1 MSERSEN
8 LKKALIRAK
17 EAALLFAGVNDG
29 GTCNFDSPMIRLYR
43 WRQAEIEEAFNGTG
57 LRYFDTTIFGTK
69 YYVVCGGA
77 YGQANRRTT
86 MAEEMCRIIK
96 EAGFEATMYYQMD

>member
-1 MSERSEN
+1 MSERSEK

-17 EAALLFAGVNDG
+17 EAALKFASVEDG

-43 WRQAEIEEAFNGTG
+43 WKQAEIEEALAGAG
-57 LRYFDTTIFGTK
+57 LRYFSTTIFGTK
-69 YYVVCGGA
+69 YYVVCGGT

>member
-8 LKKALIRAK
+8 LKNALIRAK
-17 EAALLFAGVNDG
+17 EAALKFAGVEDG
-29 GTCNFDSPMIRLYR
+29 GTCNFDSPMLRLYR
-43 WRQAEIEEAFNGTG
+43 WRQTEIEEAFNGTG
-57 LRYFDTTIFGTK
+57 LNCFATTIFGTK

-77 YGQANRRTT
+77 YGQANRRTA

-96 EAGFEATMYYQMD
+96 AAGFDAEMYYQMD